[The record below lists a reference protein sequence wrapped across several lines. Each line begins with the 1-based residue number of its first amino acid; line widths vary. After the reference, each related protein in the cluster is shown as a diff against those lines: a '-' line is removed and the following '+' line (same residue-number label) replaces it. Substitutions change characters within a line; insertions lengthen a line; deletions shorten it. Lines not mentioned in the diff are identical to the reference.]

1 MSENIFTNKYFVI
14 ALIILVIILL
24 FLYIQSRSRRVEG
37 MKNIDINGPTQNL
50 VERPWEGG
58 DEESGY
64 KKVNNK
70 FDRFVDTLINRENK
84 QQTPSKQD
92 LLNRLIEED
101 AETIIITKRK
111 NNTQSNTRSNIPQPF
126 DSYSRYNECPPCVC
140 PQDRYIADNDSEK
153 KVYIYKK

>member
-1 MSENIFTNKYFVI
+1 MTDNIFTNKYFVI
-14 ALIILVIILL
+14 ALIILVVILL
-24 FLYIQSRSRRVEG
+24 FLYIHSRSRRVEG
-37 MKNIDINGPTQNL
+37 MKNLDVSGPTQTL

-70 FDRFVDTLINRENK
+70 FDRFVDTIINK
-84 QQTPSKQD
+84 DKKTPSKQD

-111 NNTQSNTRSNIPQPF
+111 NNIQSNIPQPF

-140 PQDRYIADNDSEK
+140 PQDKYIADNDSEQ

>member
-14 ALIILVIILL
+14 ALIILIIILL

-37 MKNIDINGPTQNL
+37 MKNLDINNPTQTL
-50 VERPWEGG
+50 AERPWEGG
-58 DEESGY
+58 DDESGY

-70 FDRFVDTLINRENK
+70 FDRFVDTIINKEKR
-84 QQTPSKQD
+84 QQTPNKQD

-111 NNTQSNTRSNIPQPF
+111 NNSQTNIPQPF

-140 PQDRYIADNDSEK
+140 PQDRYIADNDSEQ